1 MTTSPRE
8 DSFHLDVV
16 ALRQTVDNTGNPR
29 AAMALAVVEEFGG
42 WVGLA
47 PREASGVPDWNAA
60 AADEFDLLAA
70 PIDAHECDRLLL
82 IIEELPGMPDTRLP
96 VHFATDGM
104 PRVRVL
110 RGKVGDDTLA
120 IRIMGR
126 ILTPPEARMT
136 AANDNTPPEPIDP
149 WAQHASPA
157 LPPGLLPPMLEEFA
171 RTEAGII
178 GVDPGGVAA
187 AALAVCAA
195 AIPDRIRL
203 RVKKHDEGWH
213 ESARLWVALVG
224 NPSAK
229 KSPVINIT
237 THPLKEI
244 DGELFA
250 EFVKRKRLYDA
261 MPPDARAA
269 EAPPCNTRIRLEDT
283 TIEAAQEILR
293 DSPDGLL
300 CIRDELSGWF
310 GSMEKYAAGRG
321 SAVDKSFWLQAF
333 NGGSYTIN
341 RINRGSVW
349 IDNLSISLL
358 GGIQPDPMRRIASE
372 LQDDGLLQR
381 LFPIVMQPAGVGLD
395 VPVPPV
401 VADFR
406 MLVRRLHAMKPPTA
420 GKLHVETTLRF
431 SEAAQAIRSDLAERH
446 HRLATGWEAV
456 NTKLAAHIGK
466 YDGLFARLCVV
477 FHAAEHADQLLP
489 VEVSED
495 TARRASEFLHRF
507 LFRHAVAFYS
517 DVLGLS
523 DRHDAVLATA
533 GFILSKG
540 LKEITARDVMRGD
553 RIMRNLK
560 PADVEAVLDTLDGYG
575 WLEPQLSF
583 RRDARRWAVRPEVHS
598 MFERKAAAEKAR
610 RAEVRALIASTLSK

>member
-1 MTTSPRE
+1 MNVAQPEIDLRTLDQFALLGNCTDPRA
-8 DSFHLDVV
+8 VV
-16 ALRQTVDNTGNPR
+16 AY
-29 AAMALAVVEEFGG
+29 ALLDDIGG
-42 WVGLA
+42 VVGLA
-47 PREASGVPDWNAA
+47 PREASGAPDWDAA
-60 AADEFDLLAA
+60 TADEFDVLEDNLNAG
-70 PIDAHECDRLLL
+70 DADRLLVW
-82 IIEELPGMPDTRLP
+82 IEDMPGVPGSTLL
-96 VHFATDGM
+96 VHFAADGY
-104 PRVRVL
+104 PRIRVI
-110 RGKVGDDTLA
+110 RGKVGDDDLA
-120 IRIMGR
+120 MRIIGR
-126 ILTPPEARMT
+126 ICTPPDEALT
-136 AANDNTPPEPIDP
+136 AANDNTAPEPIDP
-149 WAQHASPA
+149 WAQHASPV
-157 LPPGLLPPMLEEFA
+157 LPPGLLPPVLEEFA
-171 RTEAGII
+171 RTQAGII

-195 AIPDRIRL
+195 AIPDRIKI
-203 RVKKHDEGWH
+203 RVKKHDDSWH

-229 KSPVINIT
+229 KSPVINIA

-261 MPPDARAA
+261 LQAEARAA
-269 EAPPCNTRIRLEDT
+269 EAPPRNTRLRLEDT

-321 SAVDKSFWLQAF
+321 SAVDRSFWLQAF

-341 RINRGSVW
+341 RIDRGSVW

-358 GGIQPDPMRRIASE
+358 GGIQPEPMRRIAAD

-401 VADFR
+401 VAQFG
-406 MLVRRLHAMKPPTA
+406 MLVKRLHAMKPPTT
-420 GKLHVETTLRF
+420 GRLPIETTLRF
-431 SEAAQAIRSDLAERH
+431 SQTAQTVRSEMAERH
-446 HRLATGWEAV
+446 HSLATGWEAV

-466 YDGLFARLCVV
+466 YDGLFARLCIV
-477 FHAAEHADQLLP
+477 FHCVEHADQLLP

-507 LFRHAVAFYS
+507 LFKHAVAFYS
-517 DVLGLS
+517 DVLGMT
-523 DRHDAVLATA
+523 DRHDGVLATA

-553 RIMRNLK
+553 RVMRSLK
-560 PADVEAVLDTLDGYG
+560 PADAEAVLDTLDAYG
-575 WLEPQLSF
+575 WLEPQISL
-583 RRDARRWAVRPEVHS
+583 RRDARRWSVRSEVHAI
-598 MFERKAAAEKAR
+598 FKRKAETEKAR
-610 RAEVRALIASTLSK
+610 RADVRGLIASALSS